1 MAQRA
6 DAHIHL
12 FEKPLGGS
20 FPDRPGVHMD
30 EAACFNSLAKE
41 SDVAAALIVCYRRCE
56 GNERNNEYVI
66 GLQSNYDWVRPATH
80 VEPDDAPG
88 IDTLEK
94 WRDQGVVGLVMYP
107 RSADAVR
114 ACPDEI
120 WEWMIAQQ
128 WILSVNWRG
137 DAWDVW
143 QEVLGR
149 HHELRL
155 IISHLGLPDKV
166 SGPIDQAQARDRL
179 KAVIALARF
188 PQVCVKLS
196 GFYAIT
202 ELSYDHPYEL
212 AWPLVEALIE
222 AFGVGRL
229 LFASDYTPCL
239 NHQTY
244 SQTLGLFWKM
254 PFLSDGDRDLI
265 AGKNLMA
272 LLKGAGS

>member
-12 FEKPLGGS
+12 FERPLGGT
-20 FPDRPGVHMD
+20 FPDRAGVRMD
-30 EAACFNSLAKE
+30 EAACFDSLAKE
-41 SDVAAALIVCYRRCE
+41 NGVAAALIVCYQGCE
-56 GNERNNEYVI
+56 GNEGNNEYVI
-66 GLQSNYDWVRPATH
+66 GLQSRYDWVRPAAH
-80 VEPDDAPG
+80 IEPDDTPE

-107 RSADAVR
+107 QSAEAVR

-120 WEWMIAQQ
+120 WEWMIANK
-128 WILSVNWRG
+128 WVLSVNSKG

-143 QEVLGR
+143 QEVLDR
-149 HHELRL
+149 HSQLRL
-155 IISHLGLPDKV
+155 IMSHLGLPDQV
-166 SGPIDQAQARDRL
+166 GERIDQVQARERL
-179 KAVIALARF
+179 RAVIALARF
-188 PQVCVKLS
+188 PQVRVKLS
-196 GFYAIT
+196 GFYALT
-202 ELSYDHPYEL
+202 EVPYDHPYEL

-222 AFGVGRL
+222 PFGVERL

-254 PFLSDGDRDLI
+254 PFLSDGDRDRI
-265 AGKNLMA
+265 AGENLLA
-272 LLKGAGS
+272 LLAEAGS